1 MADGSGVGVFWAN
14 IVLGIEANAI
24 PKMTLRGMRS
34 PPTDSSRLFGAQ
46 LPPLGAGE
54 MNAIRVSP
62 TATDQ
67 QDLNTWLQGLDGEEL
82 VQIRQTSPVWKTR
95 RRLQERALTGH
106 TPLPPSIS
114 N

>member
-1 MADGSGVGVFWAN
+1 
-14 IVLGIEANAI
+14 
-24 PKMTLRGMRS
+24 
-34 PPTDSSRLFGAQ
+34 
-46 LPPLGAGE
+46 
-54 MNAIRVSP
+54 VSP